1 MREVERVR
9 YLVLAAQREGNR
21 QLTRDLRPHG
31 LTAAQAEVL
40 RILGDHGP
48 LTLNGLGSMLVCESG
63 SNPSRLVDRL
73 VAAGLVERSA
83 GTADRRNV
91 TLDLTAEGR
100 EVEGAVRAVE
110 ERLYDDI
117 ERALRGA
124 DVGGLIRALET
135 LTEGSSTNRALRA
148 RIAAQSAGNEE
159 ASRPSDSASGDPSPP
174 ARPPGTWL
182 PRVTAALR
190 PCCSASAPTWSSPR
204 GPARPE
210 V

>member
-9 YLVLAAQREGNR
+9 YLVLAAQREGKR

-31 LTAAQAEVL
+31 LTAAQAEVV

-159 ASRPSDSASGDPSPP
+159 ASRTLGLGV
-174 ARPPGTWL
+174 R
-182 PRVTAALR
+182 
-190 PCCSASAPTWSSPR
+190 
-204 GPARPE
+204 
-210 V
+210 